1 MKQRC
6 RETLER
12 VYLFLDGEGLTE
24 AERIEIEVHLEDC
37 PPCFERYGVEIEVKT
52 IVARLRGAN
61 PCPDALRS
69 RIAALLQ
76 QD

>member
-24 AERIEIEVHLEDC
+24 AERIEIEAHLEDC

-52 IVARLRGAN
+52 IVARLRGTHR
-61 PCPDALRS
+61 CPDSLRS

>member
-1 MKQRC
+1 VKQRC

-24 AERIEIEVHLEDC
+24 AERIEIEEHLEDC
-37 PPCFERYGVEIEVKT
+37 PPCFDRYGVEIEVKT
-52 IVARLRGAN
+52 IVARLRGAHR
-61 PCPDALRS
+61 CPDALRS

-76 QD
+76 KD